1 MIVNTIDIALLS
13 FSCTPLNALH
23 VVEHHEVALC
33 SVFELQVDPIK
44 RMVKGIKSADYD
56 YDHTDDPPKK
66 ALGSAH
72 GVTGGHSTSVS
83 PEVEQLGLWW
93 HHMAWNRITLL
104 CSRFSAE
111 PL

>member
-33 SVFELQVDPIK
+33 GVFEPQVDPIK
-44 RMVKGIKSADYD
+44 RMVKGIKSADND

-66 ALGSAH
+66 LC
-72 GVTGGHSTSVS
+72 TWGHWRTFYISV
-83 PEVEQLGLWW
+83 
-93 HHMAWNRITLL
+93 A
-104 CSRFSAE
+104 
-111 PL
+111 